1 MISGTHKTRFD
12 KDKQDDLTAAS
23 RPFFSVI
30 IPTYNRVQL
39 LKRALNSLI
48 AQHESDWEA
57 IIIDDESTDDT
68 YAQLLPYLRLYSKI
82 KYIKKNHSGEA
93 LTKNAGIVASTG
105 KFITFLD
112 SDDEYDPTHLESRK
126 KILIQNPSLR
136 FLSGGVKVIG
146 NQYVPDRYNEAKK
159 INLSKCVIG
168 GSFFIE
174 RNTLIS
180 LEGFSEILLG
190 PDADLFDRAK
200 KAGIIM
206 VKTTLKTYIYHH
218 ETMDSITNKLYLEQ
232 QSALETRKSTV

>member
-1 MISGTHKTRFD
+1 MISDTRKTRFD
-12 KDKQDDLTAAS
+12 KHMRDDARSAFQ
-23 RPFFSVI
+23 PFFTVI
-30 IPTYNRVQL
+30 IPTYNRVKL

-57 IIIDDESTDDT
+57 IIVDDESTDDT
-68 YAQLLPYLRLYSKI
+68 YAELLPYLRLYDKI

-93 LTKNAGIVASTG
+93 LTKNAGIAASAG

-126 KILIQNPSLR
+126 NILTQNPSFR
-136 FLSGGVKVIG
+136 FLYGGVKVIG
-146 NQYVPDRYNEAKK
+146 NQYVPDRFNAAKK

-168 GSFFIE
+168 GSFFIA
-174 RNTLIS
+174 RNTLIA

-206 VKTTLKTYIYHH
+206 EKTTLKTYIYHH
-218 ETMDSITNKLYLEQ
+218 ETMDSITNKIYSAQ
-232 QSALETRKSTV
+232 HSALGSRKSTV